1 MAVIGII
8 GGGQLG
14 RMICFEAH
22 KMGFKTLIFS
32 DHENSPACQVSNNA
46 IIGDYLDFEKLTNF
60 CEKID
65 FATFEFENVPYETA
79 SFIEKKVPLFPN
91 ANILK
96 ITQNRI
102 LEKQFLNSHKIE
114 TAKYKIINNFDE
126 LLMGFK
132 EFNKSILKTAIM
144 GYDGKGQCVIEDENQ
159 AKIAYNKLKSYPLIL
174 EKFSNFT
181 SEGSIIVARNKNNEI
196 VTYDPLTNIHKSAI
210 LHRSI
215 YPSILNISQ
224 ISNVK
229 LIAKKIAQALDLIG
243 ILAIEFFVENDKI
256 IVNELAPRP
265 HNSGHFSMNASYTSQ
280 FEQLIRAIANISLGN
295 TEFYAIGEMINILG
309 FDINFMD
316 KYYKN
321 PHAKIHLY
329 GKNEV
334 VEGRK
339 MGHVNLIKT

>member
-1 MAVIGII
+1 MAIIGII

-22 KMGFKTLIFS
+22 KMGFETAIYS
-32 DHENSPACQVSNNA
+32 DQKNSPACQVTNNVF
-46 IIGDYLDFEKLTNF
+46 IGDYLDFEKLTNF
-60 CEKID
+60 CNKID

-102 LEKQFLNSHKIE
+102 LEKQFLNSCKIE
-114 TAKYKIINNFDE
+114 TAKYKVINNFDDVII
-126 LLMGFK
+126 GFK
-132 EFNKSILKTAIM
+132 EFHKSILKTAIM
-144 GYDGKGQCVIEDENQ
+144 GYDGKGQYVIENEDQ
-159 AKIAYNKLKSYPLIL
+159 AKIAYEKLKSFPLIL

-196 VTYDPLTNIHKSAI
+196 ATYEPLTNIHKSAI

-215 YPSILNISQ
+215 FPSILNELQ
-224 ISNVK
+224 KNQAK
-229 LIAKKIAQALDLIG
+229 LIAKKIAENLDLIG
-243 ILAIEFFVENDKI
+243 ILAVEFFLENNKI

-265 HNSGHFSMNASYTSQ
+265 HNSGHFSMNASHTSQ
-280 FEQLIRAIANISLGN
+280 FEQLIRAISNQALGD
-295 TEFYAIGEMINILG
+295 TKFFAEGEMINLLG
-309 FDINFMD
+309 FDVNDID

-321 PHAKIHLY
+321 PFAKIHLY
-329 GKNEV
+329 GKTEI

-339 MGHVNLIKT
+339 MGHINLIKA